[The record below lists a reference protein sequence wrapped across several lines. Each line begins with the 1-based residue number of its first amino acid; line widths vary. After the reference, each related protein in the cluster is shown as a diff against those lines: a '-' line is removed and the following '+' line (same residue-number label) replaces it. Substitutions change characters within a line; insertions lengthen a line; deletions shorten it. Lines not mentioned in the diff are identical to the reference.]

1 MNILT
6 EKDYNFILNML
17 GLIGTTLNK
26 QLNVLDNE
34 DLLKIV
40 RKEILEL
47 ADIKV
52 KIENITSNHYTNYI
66 TSQDVKDT
74 TLQ

>member
-1 MNILT
+1 MLT

-17 GLIGTTLNK
+17 GLVGTTLNK
-26 QLNVLDNE
+26 QLNILDNE
-34 DLLKIV
+34 DLLKII